1 MCEAYGHITEDV
13 LYATRDCSAN
23 EHDLGFGE
31 ADWKSFLGSSYG
43 AYGKI
48 AISLFFKGH
57 LGIVLTLFR
66 SPKQFMMT
74 ARGLT
79 RPIQAPSSCSNLH
92 GIWVYLNADGSC
104 LVFKAELWGILDD
117 LDILIDR
124 GYDNVLVQTNSFE
137 VANVVK
143 KGLTGRS
150 NSALIRKI
158 LQLFSRLQL

>member
-1 MCEAYGHITEDV
+1 MNGSSQTYRMSMTW
-13 LYATRDCSAN
+13 
-23 EHDLGFGE
+23 DLEKPIGN
-31 ADWKSFLGSSYG
+31 AFLGSSYG

-57 LGIVLTLFR
+57 LGIVLTLF
-66 SPKQFMMT
+66 
-74 ARGLT
+74 
-79 RPIQAPSSCSNLH
+79 
-92 GIWVYLNADGSC
+92 SC

-124 GYDNVLVQTNSFE
+124 GYDNVLVQTDSFE